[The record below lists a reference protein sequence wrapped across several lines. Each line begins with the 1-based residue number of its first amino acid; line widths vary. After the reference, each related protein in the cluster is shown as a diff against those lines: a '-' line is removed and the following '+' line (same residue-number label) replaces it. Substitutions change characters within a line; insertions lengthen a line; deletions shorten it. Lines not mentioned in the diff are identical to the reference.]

1 MNTTLLVGLVIVVL
15 LLGGGMYWLGG
26 SDESE
31 VVQPVPAADAVVP
44 ASAPSSD
51 IVAPAT
57 DASSAVPASPRTHR
71 VAIKDFAFVPASL
84 TIIPGDTVVW
94 MNEDSVSHTVTSNSG
109 KELTSS
115 LFGKGETYEHT
126 FTTAGT
132 FSYHC
137 IHHRTMRGTIVV
149 R

>member
-1 MNTTLLVGLVIVVL
+1 MYFSRNSEE
-15 LLGGGMYWLGG
+15 GGAL
-26 SDESE
+26 
-31 VVQPVPAADAVVP
+31 QPVPAQNEGSSEVIADG
-44 ASAPSSD
+44 SSTILSD
-51 IVAPAT
+51 
-57 DASSAVPASPRTHR
+57 SSSTSPRIHQVTL
-71 VAIKDFAFVPASL
+71 KDFAFVPASL